1 MVSRIQEGGGGMG
14 SSGGFRASKKDKG
27 GMSGKIVYTLNA
39 DGSMSKPQTIKKNIK
54 TIVKA
59 KKAETKA
66 LIKSTSSRPPLA
78 TPKSGVKVLKPV
90 LNSGA
95 RNANEQG
102 RVADMKY
109 AADHARALAEKRVAA
124 GAHRSPN
131 SPPKTPIKNQMM
143 DIENSMAR
151 ARNAGEI
158 KPKVIKIN
166 SK

>member
-1 MVSRIQEGGGGMG
+1 MASRVQEGGGGMG
-14 SSGGFRASKKDKG
+14 SSGGFKARKIDKATRKELK
-27 GMSGKIVYTLNA
+27 GKIVYTMNA

-59 KKAETKA
+59 KKTETRA
-66 LIKSTSSRPPLA
+66 LINSTASKPPLA
-78 TPKSGVKVLKPV
+78 TPKSAVKVVPKPTTFQNK
-90 LNSGA
+90 L
-95 RNANEQG
+95 RNQ
-102 RVADMKY
+102 
-109 AADHARALAEKRVAA
+109 AL
-124 GAHRSPN
+124 RSRFDYREPV
-131 SPPKTPIKNQMM
+131 KNQMI